1 MKNPFQIAK
10 SMRRLFLAAL
20 ILGSVFTPSLH
31 AQAPVRIGLSATP
44 LISWHRP
51 DNAAISNESIRAGF
65 QYGMLVDWMLNESGR
80 YTLAT
85 GVLVTMA
92 GTSIQDNRSMV
103 FSINDV
109 NRLQYVEVPVSFRL
123 TATELNYYKF
133 YGLIGMVPG
142 VNIRARGDRTF
153 DPAQTLFPDVINR
166 KIGDVNLFN
175 IGLEVGGGVQYDLAE
190 HLTLSGGIVY
200 RNGFVN
206 IYDDRDSDKITLNH
220 VALNIAVFF

>member
-123 TATELNYYKF
+123 TATELN
-133 YGLIGMVPG
+133 
-142 VNIRARGDRTF
+142 
-153 DPAQTLFPDVINR
+153 
-166 KIGDVNLFN
+166 
-175 IGLEVGGGVQYDLAE
+175 
-190 HLTLSGGIVY
+190 
-200 RNGFVN
+200 
-206 IYDDRDSDKITLNH
+206 
-220 VALNIAVFF
+220 